1 MLLDKRLM
9 TWTFEGAICELKK
22 TIFFFGSDQ
31 LRMTEIKSEWAYS
44 HIGAWYVI
52 TQSKWN

>member
-1 MLLDKRLM
+1 M